1 MGDEGADGV
10 LERIE
15 RGDESVE
22 FSPSGMDKGLEGDIV
37 AVVQFARRESNN
49 LKEGRRSG
57 TCACL
62 LTLIAHD
69 YNQKSKAVCV
79 E

>member
-10 LERIE
+10 LERIERGDERVDE

-37 AVVQFARRESNN
+37 AVVEFARRESN
-49 LKEGRRSG
+49 KEMQSKGGKEVGRD
-57 TCACL
+57 L
-62 LTLIAHD
+62 PTLIAHD
-69 YNQKSKAVCV
+69 CN
-79 E
+79 